1 MATAALRHDETSI
14 DPGDTFEGRVA
25 AVRRFN
31 RFYTREIGFLH
42 EHLHDSGFVLSEAR
56 VLYELAHCEETTAT
70 DLRRET
76 GVDAGYLSRM
86 LRRFEDKGLLA
97 RRPSPEDGRQS
108 LLSLTAAGRETFA
121 HLDTAARREVGALI
135 APLPEDAQER
145 LIAAMAALE
154 AVLGSGRLDPARLVL
169 RRHRPGDLGW
179 IVARHGALYA
189 EEYGWDAS
197 FEGLAA
203 KVVGEIAE
211 NFDPARERFWIAEHD
226 GVRLGSICLVRQSDE
241 VAKLRLLLVEP
252 AARGLGLGRRLVAEC
267 IAFARAAG
275 YARITLWTND
285 VLTTARAIYAKA
297 GFRLVGSEPHRSFGQ
312 DLVGETWEL
321 DL

>member
-1 MATAALRHDETSI
+1 MATAALRQDET
-14 DPGDTFEGRVA
+14 GVDTGNTVEDRIA

-56 VLYELAHCEETTAT
+56 VLYELAHCGETTAT
-70 DLRRET
+70 ELRRET
-76 GVDAGYLSRM
+76 GLDAGYLSRL

-108 LLSLTAAGRETFA
+108 LLSLTPEGQKTFA
-121 HLDTAARREVGALI
+121 RLDAAARREVGALV
-135 APLPEDAQER
+135 APLPEDAQEK
-145 LIAAMAALE
+145 LVAAMAALE
-154 AVLGSGRLDPARLVL
+154 GVLGTGRLDPARLVL

-211 NFDPARERFWIAEHD
+211 NFDPVRERIWIAEHD

-297 GFRLVGSEPHRSFGQ
+297 GFRLVASEPHRSFGQ